1 MPSDAGTTRRNPERD
16 RGRPRRHVDRGRHGP
31 VWLKR
36 RVAPMRLEAE
46 VHPVAVL
53 ALVAAG
59 AGIATW
65 FAAGRS
71 KRLGPPPHDGRQ
83 VALDGTRRYAP
94 RGQEVTASAAQR
106 LNHASSML
114 AASVLFDSG
123 LEHYRGQF
131 FNRAMYTPIIV
142 SSVTLAASLHGAGD
156 TDPGRSHVRHG
167 VQALAGATGLA
178 GFAFHAYN
186 VGKREGGYSFQ
197 NLFYA
202 APIGAPMA
210 LTLAGLLGVAAEHVR
225 DADPDRPQLAGLPAG
240 RALAVA
246 TAGMLLGTTAEAGLL
261 HFRGAFQNPAMY
273 IPVSLP
279 PLAALALGASATRA
293 AGASQAAGKAA
304 MWVVSAMGIAG
315 VAFHAYGVARMMGG
329 WRNWQQNLIDGP
341 PLPAPPSFSGVAL
354 AGLAALELLERR
366 GARS

>member
-1 MPSDAGTTRRNPERD
+1 MSTLSDRGPRPPERR
-16 RGRPRRHVDRGRHGP
+16 RGARELPEFGI
-31 VWLKR
+31 KR
-36 RVAPMRLEAE
+36 RVPPVRVESAM
-46 VHPVAVL
+46 HPVVIL
-53 ALVAAG
+53 AAVAAG
-59 AGIATW
+59 AGLLTW

-71 KRLGPPPHDGRQ
+71 KRIDPASAGGDPLAPSG
-83 VALDGTRRYAP
+83 RRYHP
-94 RGQEVTASAAQR
+94 RGCAATARAAQR

-156 TDPGRSHVRHG
+156 TDPESSRVRHG
-167 VQALAGATGLA
+167 VQTLAGLTGLI
-178 GFAFHAYN
+178 GFGFHAYN

-197 NLFYA
+197 NLFYS

-210 LTLAGLLGVAAEHVR
+210 LTLAGILGVAAERVR
-225 DADPDRPQLAGLPAG
+225 EADPDAPRLVGLPAG

-246 TAGMLLGTTAEAGLL
+246 TAGMLVGTTLEAGLL

-273 IPVSLP
+273 IPVTLP
-279 PLAALALGASATRA
+279 LLAAALLVRA
-293 AGASQAAGKAA
+293 AVKPEGASQVGAKWG
-304 MWVVSAMGIAG
+304 MWAVSAMGIGG

-329 WRNWQQNLIDGP
+329 WDNWRQNLIDGP

-354 AGLAALELLERR
+354 GGLAALELIERR
-366 GARS
+366 RIRL

>member
-1 MPSDAGTTRRNPERD
+1 MPTLSDPGPRPPERH
-16 RGRPRRHVDRGRHGP
+16 RGAPGRSGP
-31 VWLKR
+31 GLKR
-36 RVAPMRLEAE
+36 RVAPVRVEAA

-53 ALVAAG
+53 AAVAAG
-59 AGIATW
+59 AGLLTW
-65 FAAGRS
+65 FASGRS
-71 KRLGPPPHDGRQ
+71 KRLDLAFTGGDAPPSEGRS
-83 VALDGTRRYAP
+83 YAP
-94 RGQEVTASAAQR
+94 RGSAVTASAAQR

-156 TDPGRSHVRHG
+156 TDPGSSRVRHG
-167 VQALAGATGLA
+167 VQALAGLTGLI
-178 GFAFHAYN
+178 GFGFHAYN

-197 NLFYA
+197 NLFYS

-210 LTLAGLLGVAAEHVR
+210 LTLAGILGVVAERVR
-225 DADPDRPQLAGLPAG
+225 DADAEAPRLAGLPAG
-240 RALAVA
+240 PALALA
-246 TAGMLLGTTAEAGLL
+246 TAGMLAGTTLEAGLL

-279 PLAALALGASATRA
+279 PLAAALLARA
-293 AGASQAAGKAA
+293 AAKPAGASQASAKWG
-304 MWVVSAMGIAG
+304 MWAVSAMGVGG

-329 WRNWQQNLIDGP
+329 WGNWRQNLIDGP

-354 AGLAALELLERR
+354 GGLAALELLEH
-366 GARS
+366 RSFRF